1 MTEPK
6 NFVVVGGSSGIGF
19 ELTRRLIDDGHRVSV
34 LSRSPGQLTELPGIR
49 HVPFDATQ
57 DEFPSDELSEKLSG
71 LAYCPGSIRLRP
83 FTRLTAEE
91 FLEDYRINLL
101 GAVAVIKGCLNSLKK
116 ADPTAAIVLFSTVA
130 VGTGMPFHASIASA
144 KGAVEGLTRS
154 LAAELA
160 PRIRVNAIAP
170 SLTDTPLAEALLA
183 DDGKRK
189 AAADRHPLKRTG
201 TPRELAD
208 IAHFLLSD
216 SASWITGQIISVDG
230 GMGAVRT
237 FK

>member
-1 MTEPK
+1 MTESK
-6 NFVVVGGSSGIGF
+6 NFIVVGGSSGIGL
-19 ELTRRLIDDGHRVSV
+19 ELTRRLVDDGQQVTV
-34 LSRSPGQLTELPGIR
+34 LSRSPGQLTELSGVR
-49 HVPFDATQ
+49 HVPFDVTT
-57 DEFPSDELSEKLSG
+57 DDFPSEALPDQVNG

-83 FTRLTAEE
+83 FARLTADD

-101 GAVAVIKGCLNSLKK
+101 GAVAAIKGCLSLLKK
-116 ADPTAAIVLFSTVA
+116 AEPPPAIVLFSTVA
-130 VGTGMPFHASIASA
+130 VRTGMPFHASIASA

-160 PRIRVNAIAP
+160 PRIRVNAVAP
-170 SLTDTPLAEALLA
+170 SLTDTPLAKALLA
-183 DDGKRK
+183 DDAKRT

-201 TPRELAD
+201 TANELAD
-208 IAHFLLSD
+208 MAYFLLSD
-216 SASWITGQIISVDG
+216 SGSWMTGQIISVDG

>member
-1 MTEPK
+1 MTKTK
-6 NFVVVGGSSGIGF
+6 NYMVVGGSSGIGF
-19 ELTRRLIDDGHRVSV
+19 ALTRRLVDDGHQVTV
-34 LSRSPGQLTELPGIR
+34 LSRSHGHLTELKGIR
-49 HVPFDATQ
+49 HIPFDATA
-57 DEFPSDELSEKLSG
+57 DDFPSDALTDQLNG

-83 FTRLTAEE
+83 FARLTAED
-91 FLEDYRINLL
+91 FMEDYRINLL
-101 GAVAVIKGCLNSLKK
+101 GAVAAIKGCLNLLKK
-116 ADPTAAIVLFSTVA
+116 ADPSAAIVLFSTVA
-130 VGTGMPFHASIASA
+130 VQTGMPFHASIASA

-154 LAAELA
+154 LAAEFA
-160 PRIRVNAIAP
+160 PRIRVNAVAP

-183 DDGKRK
+183 DDAKRT

-201 TPRELAD
+201 TASELAD

-216 SASWITGQIISVDG
+216 SGSWITGQIISVDG